1 MTRDEAIE
9 WLGRIKDRYIHGG
22 DEGFDNKRKEAIDM
36 AIEALQTLQTEP
48 MITRCKDC
56 FFEECKAKEFYGENG
71 FCSIGMRKRKDKM
84 KGQGE

>member
-1 MTRDEAIE
+1 MKREEAIE

-36 AIEALQTLQTEP
+36 AIESLQEP
-48 MITRCKDC
+48 TITRCKDC

-71 FCSIGMRKRKDKM
+71 FCSIGARKRKDKM
-84 KGQGE
+84 GGKGE